1 MPKAVHQAII
11 GIWITLGLSAA
22 AALFNQWTDVIS
34 NGELFWSIFMYA
46 LLCIFPYKLSR
57 GSNATRWVYA
67 ILTGATIVFVLT
79 GVGSDM
85 PQADWVV
92 LVITAPIELF
102 IIISL
107 FDRESSQWF
116 LWGSN

>member
-11 GIWITLGLSAA
+11 AIWITLGLSVI
-22 AALFNQWTDVIS
+22 AALFKQWTDVIS

-57 GSNATRWVYA
+57 GSNATRWVYT
-67 ILTGATIVFVLT
+67 ILSLATIAFVLT
-79 GVGSDM
+79 GAGADM
-85 PQADWVV
+85 PQADWAV
-92 LVITAPIELF
+92 LVLTAPIELF